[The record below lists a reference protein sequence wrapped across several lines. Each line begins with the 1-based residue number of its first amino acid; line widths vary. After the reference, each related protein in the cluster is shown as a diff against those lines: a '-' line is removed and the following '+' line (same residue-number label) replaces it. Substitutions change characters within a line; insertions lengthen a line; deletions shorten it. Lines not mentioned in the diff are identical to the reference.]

1 MKKVTMMAV
10 SILIVLAFAMPT
22 QAAVNIQKQHMNG
35 LPKTAFA
42 NGVGKPSMIV
52 LHETAN
58 SNATIENEVSYMSR
72 NWQNAFVHAFVSDSK
87 VIEVADTNYTAWGA
101 GANANRYAIHVELVR
116 KGNFTKAYHN
126 WLEAAAYYA
135 KQYDIPMAFNEG
147 KKGFVTHA
155 WISKNLGGTNHQD
168 PIAWL
173 QQNGV
178 SMAQLEKD
186 LRVAYKGEITV
197 SPSTPPITEAPKPN
211 VPSNIVA
218 GTNVKVLPSAKT
230 YATGQTIPAFV
241 KGSNYKILQTKADRV
256 RLAGINSWVR
266 NRDIEVAKTLMTPAV
281 TNQKVYLPATA
292 NTWRIYGLTVSPI
305 KANTKAFL
313 KPAKFGGLSYTILK
327 NRGADVYEIQTAQF
341 GRVQIYANPITG
353 ATVC

>member
-1 MKKVTMMAV
+1 MKKITMIFVIMLMAISFSIPAKATV
-10 SILIVLAFAMPT
+10 S
-22 QAAVNIQKQHMNG
+22 IQKQHISG

-101 GANANRYAIHVELVR
+101 GAAANRYAIHVELVR
-116 KGNFTKAYHN
+116 KGNFSKAYHN
-126 WLEAAAYYA
+126 WLDAVVYYA
-135 KQYDIPMAFNEG
+135 KQYDIPMSFNQG

-155 WISKNLGGTNHQD
+155 WVSDNLGGTNHQD

-173 QQNGV
+173 KQNGV
-178 SMAQLEKD
+178 SMSQLEKD
-186 LRVAYKGEITV
+186 LKATYRGDTAV
-197 SPSTPPITEAPKPN
+197 SPSTPPITDAPKPN
-211 VPSNIVA
+211 VPSNIVVGA
-218 GTNVKVLPSAKT
+218 KVKVLSSAKT

-241 KGSNYKILQTKADRV
+241 KGGNYTILQTKADSV
-256 RLAGINSWVR
+256 RLSGINSWVR
-266 NRDIEVAKTLMTPAV
+266 NRDIEVAKVSAPVV
-281 TNQKVYLPATA
+281 TGKKVYLPATA
-292 NTWRIYGLTVSPI
+292 NSWRIYELTVSPI

-313 KPAKFGGLSYTILK
+313 NPAKFRGLSYPILK
-327 NRGADVYEIQTAQF
+327 NRGSDVYEIQTSQF
-341 GRVQIYANPITG
+341 GRVQIYASPSTG
-353 ATVC
+353 ATIK

>member
-1 MKKVTMMAV
+1 MKKVTMMVV
-10 SILIVLAFAMPT
+10 SLLLVVAFAMPT
-22 QAAVNIQKQHMNG
+22 QAAVNIQKQHMDG

-58 SNATIENEVSYMSR
+58 SSATIENEVSYMSR

-87 VIEVADTNYTAWGA
+87 IIEVADTNYTAWGA
-101 GANANRYAIHVELVR
+101 GASANRYAIHVELVR

-126 WLEAAAYYA
+126 WLEAAVYYA

-147 KKGFVTHA
+147 KTGFVTHA
-155 WISKNLGGTNHQD
+155 WVSKNLGGTNHQD

-186 LRVAYKGEITV
+186 LQVAYKGDTAV
-197 SPSTPPITEAPKPN
+197 SPNTPPITEAPKPN
-211 VPSNIVA
+211 VPSNIVIGA
-218 GTNVKVLPSAKT
+218 TVKVLPHAKT
-230 YATGQTIPAFV
+230 YATGQAIPAFV
-241 KGSNYKILQTKADRV
+241 KGSNYTILQTKTDRV

-266 NRDIEVAKTLMTPAV
+266 HRDIEMVQTPVV
-281 TNQKVYLPATA
+281 TSTKVYLPATA
-292 NTWRIYGLTVSPI
+292 NTWRIYGLAVSPI
-305 KANTKAFL
+305 KANTKGFL
-313 KPAKFGGLSYTILK
+313 KPAKFGGLSYPVLK
-327 NRGADVYEIQTAQF
+327 NRGSNVYEIQTAQF
-341 GRVQIYANPITG
+341 GRVQIYASATTG
-353 ATVC
+353 AKVK

>member
-1 MKKVTMMAV
+1 MKKVTMIVV
-10 SILIVLAFAMPT
+10 SVLLMVAFSMPT

-58 SNATIENEVSYMSR
+58 SKATIENEVSYMSR
-72 NWQNAFVHAFVSDSK
+72 NWKNAFVHAFVSDSK

-101 GANANRYAIHVELVR
+101 GATANRYAIHVELVR

-126 WLEAAAYYA
+126 WLEIAVYYA
-135 KQYDIPMAFNEG
+135 KQYNIPMAFNEG

-178 SMAQLEKD
+178 SMVQLEKD
-186 LRVAYKGEITV
+186 LRVAYTGDTAV
-197 SPSTPPITEAPKPN
+197 SPNTPPITETPKPN

-218 GTNVKVLPSAKT
+218 GANVKVLPSAKT
-230 YATGQTIPAFV
+230 YVTGQVIPAFV
-241 KGSNYKILQTKADRV
+241 KGSNYTILQTKTDRV

-266 NRDIEVAKTLMTPAV
+266 NRDIKVVIPVV
-281 TNQKVYLPATA
+281 TGRKIYLPATA
-292 NTWRIYGLTVSPI
+292 STWRIYGLTVSPI

-313 KPAKFGGLSYTILK
+313 KPAKFGGLSYPVLK
-327 NRGADVYEIQTAQF
+327 NRGSDVYEIQTVQF

-353 ATVC
+353 ATVR